1 MHVNYKRIKIILMEW
16 LELRIPPLVVVLIFA
31 ALIRVIALVVPAPI
45 LFPGQLSVAV
55 TLALFGAIISLAGV
69 VAFRCNK
76 TTVNPFT
83 PDQTSSLVTTG
94 IYRISRNPMYLGF
107 LLILSGWAIYLGNWV
122 TWILLPTYVAY
133 MNYFQIQ
140 PEERALINRFGG
152 HFLSYCNK
160 VRRWV

>member
-1 MHVNYKRIKIILMEW
+1 MHC
-16 LELRIPPLVVVLIFA
+16 LELRIPPLVLLFIFA
-31 ALIRVIALVVPAPI
+31 ATMSVIAFVVPVPI
-45 LFPGQLSVAV
+45 LVPGQLSIAV
-55 TLALFGAIISLAGV
+55 TLALIGAIISMAGV
-69 VAFRCNK
+69 ATFRCNR

-107 LLILSGWAIYLGNWV
+107 LLALSGWGIYLGNWV
-122 TWILLPTYVAY
+122 SWILLPAYVAY

-140 PEERALINRFGG
+140 AEERMLLARFGS
-152 HFLSYCNK
+152 HFLIYCNK

>member
-1 MHVNYKRIKIILMEW
+1 MHVSYKRIKIILMNW

-31 ALIRVIALVVPAPI
+31 ALIRVIALVAPAPI
-45 LFPGQLSVAV
+45 LFPGQLSVA
-55 TLALFGAIISLAGV
+55 TTFALFGAIISLAGV
-69 VAFRCNK
+69 VAFRYNK